1 MTGLGLGS
9 ICIIY
14 KRLRPSQWRRFIC
27 FVMFLTLL
35 PALMSCE
42 MAQNKIQASRAGS
55 EVTSISKI
63 TPIAAK
69 PNELVSLTGSNFYEA
84 KNLKVSLELANGER
98 ATVPLAIT
106 NTTTA
111 SFTMPDGA
119 GLGVK
124 DVTLTQGSSQVEVAR
139 FNLIVDQADNQLPI
153 VVGDGSTVCSDQQYI
168 DRNGDT
174 KTGTKDCASG
184 VTPPACTQNGSIGCV
199 TTETYK
205 AADLTNLSA
214 SSIKSGVTIA
224 GVTGTVTQ
232 SPDNCSSNGQQS
244 CVATGTYFAGTNCAA
259 DGSNCFLPAYSVPGM
274 QTKKA
279 IDFAT
284 IDSSK
289 MLDTLTVSGV
299 TGTVASRGT
308 WNLTQTFPGAGFYSA
323 VTNTPADT
331 SYTGTLF
338 GTAGTAVLKPADCSA
353 NNVTGCV
360 TTSTYKSAD
369 LTNLSAG
376 NIKSTVTIAGVTGN
390 YPSATSPLD
399 GADTTDDLSN
409 VLASRESQLRSA
421 TNFEFFMSDGTRVQ
435 AQGDAD
441 IVAGNIAN
449 GFNIFGQAGGAT
461 LSPGNCSTN
470 GQQSCVAAGSYFAG
484 TNCAANGSGCY
495 LPTYALTT
503 QPLRAIDYD
512 NINSNAARIR
522 TSTTLGGVTGTLADC
537 SANGSSGCVATS
549 TYLAGQNRSS
559 WDMTTSFPGAGY
571 YSGTSNTPTVGD
583 IKSGVSIAGVTG
595 QYPSSS
601 FQLTGSSGSDLTT
614 PTFNA
619 QIKSSGTFQYFG
631 SDGVRYTGTG
641 DTDITAANIA
651 SGVDI
656 FGATGSLTGAVAP
669 DAWNVRVGVTVNG
682 VTGKLK
688 VNCRNRVS
696 TSSPTLYNYDGAI
709 SSIGQTSQTGG
720 SVRDIWDTID
730 DYNNNQVGVP
740 AGIVASWTSSTDCY
754 GVESGAG
761 DDNVWKDV
769 TTTNGTTASTC
780 AATPANCT
788 MQDKITRLS
797 WSKLQASAAW
807 NTALA
812 TCAGLTYNGQ
822 TGWRLPTQKE
832 LMEAYTH
839 GIRSIPSS
847 YAAASTNWMTEAN
860 MNANFWSGSSVSN
873 DTNNAWYVYLAN
885 GFSTNGTNA
894 VKVNTYQVV
903 CVR

>member
-1 MTGLGLGS
+1 MTDLGFGS

-27 FVMFLTLL
+27 FVMFLTPL
-35 PALMSCE
+35 PVLMSCE
-42 MAQNKIQASRAGS
+42 MAQNKIQASRAGG

-69 PNELVSLTGSNFYEA
+69 PNEVVSLTGSNFYEA

-106 NTTTA
+106 DTKTA
-111 SFTMPDGA
+111 SFTMPDGI

-153 VVGDGSTVCSDQQYI
+153 WIGDASEICNTRDYI
-168 DRNGDT
+168 DRNGET
-174 KTGTKDCASG
+174 KTGTKDCATR

-214 SSIKSGVTIA
+214 SNIKSGVTIA

-232 SPDNCSSNGQQS
+232 SPGDCWANGQQW
-244 CVATGTYFAGTNCAA
+244 CVANGSYFAGTMCLGG
-259 DGSNCFLPAYSVPGM
+259 DSNCFLDDFGGL
-274 QTKKA
+274 KA
-279 IDFAT
+279 INY
-284 IDSSK
+284 SSI
-289 MLDTLTVSGV
+289 LTNASNIRSGV
-299 TGTVASRGT
+299 TISDV
-308 WNLTQTFPGAGFYSA
+308 
-323 VTNTPADT
+323 
-331 SYTGTLF
+331 TGTL
-338 GTAGTAVLKPADCSA
+338 GDCSA
-353 NNVTGCV
+353 NAVTGCV

-376 NIKSTVTIAGVTGN
+376 NIKSGVTIAGT
-390 YPSATSPLD
+390 A
-399 GADTTDDLSN
+399 
-409 VLASRESQLRSA
+409 
-421 TNFEFFMSDGTRVQ
+421 
-435 AQGDAD
+435 
-441 IVAGNIAN
+441 
-449 GFNIFGQAGGAT
+449 
-461 LSPGNCSTN
+461 
-470 GQQSCVAAGSYFAG
+470 
-484 TNCAANGSGCY
+484 
-495 LPTYALTT
+495 
-503 QPLRAIDYD
+503 
-512 NINSNAARIR
+512 
-522 TSTTLGGVTGTLADC
+522 
-537 SANGSSGCVATS
+537 
-549 TYLAGQNRSS
+549 
-559 WDMTTSFPGAGY
+559 
-571 YSGTSNTPTVGD
+571 
-583 IKSGVSIAGVTG
+583 G

-601 FQLTGSSGSDLTT
+601 FPLTGSSGSDLTT
-614 PTFNA
+614 ATFDA

-631 SDGVRYTGTG
+631 SDGARYTGTG

-669 DAWNVRVGVTVNG
+669 DPWNVRVGVTVNG

-709 SSIGQTSQTGG
+709 GSIGQGSQTGG

-730 DYNNNQVGVP
+730 DYNNAQVGVP
-740 AGIVASWTSSTDCY
+740 GGVVASWSSSTDCY
-754 GVESGAG
+754 GIESGAG

-780 AATPANCT
+780 AATSGNCT
-788 MQDKITRLS
+788 MQDKITGLW
-797 WSKLQASAAW
+797 WSKLQASGAWDTAW
-807 NTALA
+807 NTCVA
-812 TCAGLTYNGQ
+812 TLNNTTYSGNSVAGYNGQ

-832 LMEAYTH
+832 LLEAYTH
-839 GIRSIPSS
+839 GIRS
-847 YAAASTNWMTEAN
+847 AASTNWIFEGM
-860 MNANFWSGSSVSN
+860 MNYWFWSGSSVSTGSYYGWN
-873 DTNNAWYVYLAN
+873 VNLATGVADYYGYGDYKDS
-885 GFSTNGTNA
+885 GFA
-894 VKVNTYQVV
+894 VV